1 MSDVIPKVKN
11 AEMLPNN
18 FIILDFDNGDRRYL
32 PSHFI
37 QQYENAL
44 AGDEKVAKG
53 TRRTFAVP
61 PTLTFLGNEFAIQD
75 DGTLMVNDKD
85 CYTREELWRNS
96 VTSFKDVQ
104 RVIPDA
110 THWKRNVVI
119 ALIIALPLLIIAVA
133 AFLDGL

>member
-18 FIILDFDNGDRRYL
+18 FIMLDFDNGDRRYL

-61 PTLTFLGNEFAIQD
+61 PTLTFLGNELPFKMTGRSWLMTKIAIQEKSY
-75 DGTLMVNDKD
+75 GETV
-85 CYTREELWRNS
+85 
-96 VTSFKDVQ
+96 
-104 RVIPDA
+104 
-110 THWKRNVVI
+110 
-119 ALIIALPLLIIAVA
+119 
-133 AFLDGL
+133 

>member
-1 MSDVIPKVKN
+1 
-11 AEMLPNN
+11 
-18 FIILDFDNGDRRYL
+18 
-32 PSHFI
+32 
-37 QQYENAL
+37 
-44 AGDEKVAKG
+44 
-53 TRRTFAVP
+53 
-61 PTLTFLGNEFAIQD
+61 
-75 DGTLMVNDKD
+75 MVNDKD